1 MRTDEQCER
10 CGRYLW
16 SQLVYDRAEDLRVE
30 NARLIAELNRLRQM
44 TDGRDPAQ
52 DERDACER
60 LCLSL
65 IHI

>member
-30 NARLIAELNRLRQM
+30 NA
-44 TDGRDPAQ
+44 
-52 DERDACER
+52 
-60 LCLSL
+60 LSL